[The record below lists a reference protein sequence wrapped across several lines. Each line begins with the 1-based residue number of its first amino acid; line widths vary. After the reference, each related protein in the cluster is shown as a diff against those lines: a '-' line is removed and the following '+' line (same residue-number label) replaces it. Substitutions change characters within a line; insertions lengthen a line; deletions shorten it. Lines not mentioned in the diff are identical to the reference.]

1 MERQVGFAKPSKG
14 VDTGHGDDE
23 RAVVKP
29 IRVLFAAA
37 EAAPVARVG
46 GLAEAAA
53 GLIRALRNRDD
64 VEVMVVLP
72 DYDGFPLEGETHSDL
87 DLPEWA
93 QPATVRTGTAP
104 QLGEVHLVAVPG
116 MAKPH
121 PYVDASGNGWPDN
134 TERFFGFSAAVAKLT
149 ERWSP
154 DVLHLNDWHT
164 ALALGWTDT
173 PSVYTIHTLG
183 YQGEA
188 DIGWLRNVMT
198 ERGAAFDRYGTLN
211 PAAGAIR
218 LADTIVAVSPNYAA
232 EILDP
237 ARSAGLHAILSAR
250 GDALTGIRNGID
262 ASIWN
267 PAADPLVPTPYSA
280 ADPTPKDVARA
291 ALLETVGWGAD
302 DDVPTIGM
310 VTRLVEQKGIDIAL
324 GLVPYLERMRAR
336 LVLLG
341 SGEER
346 LSLWAKDLAS
356 RHPDHLHFVDGYD
369 VRLAHSIFA
378 GSDLF
383 LMPSRFEPCGLAQ
396 MQAMAYG
403 SIPVVTPVGGLV
415 DTVFDADEA
424 DRETGNGFMSLTVDG
439 LGVLDALHRAVAAWR
454 DLARRRAIQWAGM
467 AEDWSWE
474 GPAEHHMKLYR
485 DLLPG
490 DASE

>member
-1 MERQVGFAKPSKG
+1 MRDASASWLEAWDTFDADEELGDGSGRYRQRRAAAAPAT
-14 VDTGHGDDE
+14 DAE
-23 RAVVKP
+23 RAE
-29 IRVLFAAA
+29 IEQLAAI
-37 EAAPVARVG
+37 G
-46 GLAEAAA
+46 
-53 GLIRALRNRDD
+53 
-64 VEVMVVLP
+64 
-72 DYDGFPLEGETHSDL
+72 YLEGTRAAH
-87 DLPEWA
+87 A
-93 QPATVRTGTAP
+93 Q
-104 QLGEVHLVAVPG
+104 
-116 MAKPH
+116 
-121 PYVDASGNGWPDN
+121 
-134 TERFFGFSAAVAKLT
+134 
-149 ERWSP
+149 
-154 DVLHLNDWHT
+154 
-164 ALALGWTDT
+164 
-173 PSVYTIHTLG
+173 
-183 YQGEA
+183 QGVT
-188 DIGWLRNVMT
+188 RH
-198 ERGAAFDRYGTLN
+198 
-211 PAAGAIR
+211 
-218 LADTIVAVSPNYAA
+218 
-232 EILDP
+232 DP

>member
-1 MERQVGFAKPSKG
+1 MDWSVGFAKPPAW

-23 RAVVKP
+23 RATVKP

-53 GLIRALRNRDD
+53 GLIRALRNRED
-64 VEVMVVLP
+64 VNVIVVLP
-72 DYDGFPLEGETHSDL
+72 DYDDFPLEGETVREL

-93 QPATVRTGTAP
+93 SPATIRSGTAP
-104 QLGEVHLVAVPG
+104 QLGEIHLVRVPG
-116 MAKPH
+116 MEKPH
-121 PYVDASGNGWPDN
+121 PYVDASGNGWADN
-134 TERFFGFSAAVAKLT
+134 TERFFGFSAAVARLT
-149 ERWSP
+149 EICEP

-164 ALALGWTDT
+164 ALSLAWTET

-188 DIGWLRNVMT
+188 DIAWLRTVT
-198 ERGAAFDRYGTLN
+198 TDRGAAFDRYGTLN

-218 LADTIVAVSPNYAA
+218 LADRIVAVSPNYAA

-237 ARSAGLHAILSAR
+237 ARSAGLHAVLSGR

-267 PAADPLVPTPYSA
+267 PAADPLVPTPYSS
-280 ADPTPKDVARA
+280 ADPTAKEVARVSLA
-291 ALLETVGWGAD
+291 QSVGWEAD
-302 DDVPTIGM
+302 DRPIIGM

-324 GLVPYLERMRAR
+324 GLVPYLERMGAR

-346 LSLWAKDLAS
+346 LSLWAKDLAG
-356 RHPDHLHFVDGYD
+356 RHPDQLHFVDGYD
-369 VRLAHSIFA
+369 VRLAHAIFA

-424 DRETGNGFMSLTVDG
+424 GRDNGNGFVALTVDG
-439 LGVLDALHRAVAAWR
+439 LGVLDALHRAVTAWR
-454 DLARRRAIQWAGM
+454 DLARRRAIQWTGM
-467 AEDWSWE
+467 SEDWSWE
-474 GPAEHHMKLYR
+474 GPAEQHMALYR
-485 DLLPG
+485 DLMPG
-490 DASE
+490 SPS